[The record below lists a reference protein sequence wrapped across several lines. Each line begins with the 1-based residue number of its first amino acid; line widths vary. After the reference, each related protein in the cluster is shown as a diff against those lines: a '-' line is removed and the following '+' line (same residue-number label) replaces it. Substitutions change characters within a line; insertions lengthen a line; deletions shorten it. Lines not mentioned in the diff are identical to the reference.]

1 MSENNKPAENAKLSL
16 ASTIA
21 YAIGS
26 SGGNVSFY
34 MINNYLM
41 LFYTD
46 VVTLSAAAIS
56 TIMLVARIWDAIND
70 PMMGMIEDRTRTR

>member
-1 MSENNKPAENAKLSL
+1 MSENNKPAENAKLPL

-56 TIMLVARIWDAIND
+56 TTAIS
-70 PMMGMIEDRTRTR
+70 PILA